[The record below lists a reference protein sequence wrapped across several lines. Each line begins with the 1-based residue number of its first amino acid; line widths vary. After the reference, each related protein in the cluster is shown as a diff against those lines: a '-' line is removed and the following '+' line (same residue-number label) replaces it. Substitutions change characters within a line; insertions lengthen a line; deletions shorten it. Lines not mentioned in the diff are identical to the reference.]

1 MRSLVNNECIG
12 RVHLVVALAALGM
25 LVGGLS
31 QVRAAPQKNNVVRIV
46 SDRLE
51 AYQQQRQVIFIGH
64 VVATQRDLTIRG
76 DRMTIFYSEEDTNKK
91 EGDEFSGRI
100 DRIVVEGNVHITQK
114 EIIAT
119 GDHAVYYRSENK
131 VVLTGTPR
139 VQRNK
144 DFIKGA
150 SITLFLDSEKSIV
163 EGGPSGP
170 VEAAIYSSETGG
182 SVDKGSVEGTG
193 KSGADSGGGG

>member
-1 MRSLVNNECIG
+1 VRSLVNNKWMG
-12 RVHLVVALAALGM
+12 RVHLAVTLAALGM
-25 LVGGLS
+25 LVGGLF

-51 AYQQQRQVIFIGH
+51 AYQQQRQIIFIGH

-76 DRMTIFYSEEDTNKK
+76 DRMTIFYSEEDAKKK
-91 EGDEFSGRI
+91 EGEEFSGRI
-100 DRIVVEGNVHITQK
+100 DRIVVEGNVHISQK
-114 EIIAT
+114 DIVAT
-119 GDHAVYYRSENK
+119 GQHAVYYRADNK

-139 VQRNK
+139 VQRDK

-163 EGGPSGP
+163 EGGPSEP
-170 VEAAIYSSETGG
+170 VEATIYSSETGG
-182 SVDKGSVEGTG
+182 SVDKGSAEGVG
-193 KSGADSGGGG
+193 RSGADKDGGG

>member
-1 MRSLVNNECIG
+1 MSSLVNKNLMG
-12 RVHLVVALAALGM
+12 RVHLVVTLAALGI
-25 LVGGLS
+25 LIGGLC
-31 QVRAAPQKNNVVRIV
+31 QVQAGPQETDVVRIV

-64 VVATQRDLTIRG
+64 VVATQGDLTIRG
-76 DRMTIFYSEEDTNKK
+76 DRMTIFYTEEEANKK
-91 EGDEFSGRI
+91 EGEEFSGRI
-100 DRIVVEGNVHITQK
+100 DRIVVEGNVRITQK
-114 EIIAT
+114 DIVAT
-119 GDHAVYYRSENK
+119 GKHAVYYRSDNK

-139 VQRNK
+139 VQREK

-170 VEAAIYSSETGG
+170 VEATIYSSETGG
-182 SVDKGSVEGTG
+182 SVDKGSAEGVG
-193 KSGADSGGGG
+193 GSGADRDGGG